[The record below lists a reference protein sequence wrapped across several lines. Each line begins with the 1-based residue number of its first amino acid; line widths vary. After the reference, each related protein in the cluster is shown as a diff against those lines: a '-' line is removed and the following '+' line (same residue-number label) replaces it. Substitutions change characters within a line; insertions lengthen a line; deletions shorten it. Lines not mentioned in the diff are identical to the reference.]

1 MDGSERYYSP
11 GVSSQR
17 YITPRASRDGVS
29 SQRYNT
35 PEASRDIFSTHSS
48 YDPETRRT
56 VILAPTEPINP
67 RKYRTL
73 NEMVKANRDQDY
85 FNRENDIAYTL
96 YSNPKTWFSDTTF
109 HPRSEYS
116 ERPLSQSISSSASSG
131 AYDTA

>member
-11 GVSSQR
+11 LVSSQR

-35 PEASRDIFSTHSS
+35 PEASRDIFSTHSI
-48 YDPETRRT
+48 YDPETRNIVNLRRGE
-56 VILAPTEPINP
+56 LINP
-67 RKYRTL
+67 RKYRNL
-73 NEMVKANRDQDY
+73 DEMVKAYRDVDYANRANNISD
-85 FNRENDIAYTL
+85 TL

-116 ERPLSQSISSSASSG
+116 ERPLSQSISSSGSSS